1 MKKTIIVS
9 FIILCLVAVCVAAA
23 TAAELKEK
31 TYEHVELALEKQ
43 AQLKTKQY
51 SGTWD
56 EILAVR
62 IADVNEVT
70 YNVAVAKWAA
80 CEAMALEDPNC
91 PLTAKEFIAAEIARR
106 TKEPEYQGKHR
117 NGVFLKAVEEIVSD
131 PNTYPPQADPN
142 YIEEVERLESFR
154 TACLELVNLNGG
166 I

>member
-1 MKKTIIVS
+1 MRKLHFMFWLLIGSVV
-9 FIILCLVAVCVAAA
+9 LAAS
-23 TAAELKEK
+23 AEALKEQA
-31 TYEHVELALEKQ
+31 YEHYQRAVTKQ
-43 AQLKTKQY
+43 KELKTKEY

-80 CEAMALEDPNC
+80 QAAIEVGDPNR
-91 PLTAKEFIAAEIARR
+91 PDKLTVKEFIAQTIARR

>member
-1 MKKTIIVS
+1 MKNTLLVS
-9 FIILCLVAVCVAAA
+9 FIVLCLVAVCVAAA
-23 TAAELKEK
+23 TAAQLKEK
-31 TYEHVELALEKQ
+31 TYEHAALALAKQ
-43 AQLKTKQY
+43 AELKTKQY

-56 EILAVR
+56 EILQVR
-62 IADVNEVT
+62 IRDVNEIT

-80 CEAMALEDPNC
+80 CEAMTISDPNC
-91 PLTAKEFIAAEIARR
+91 PMTVKEFIAAEIARR

-142 YIEEVERLESFR
+142 YIEEVERLEDFR
-154 TACLELVNLNGG
+154 RACLDLVFASGG